1 MTADES
7 TNGPSAGRSFQRGT
21 NLAWRTASGGRTQN
35 IVALPNRRRRYRG
48 FGAQR
53 VVDPY
58 EAARVTVLYC
68 TAMVAVLDDF
78 PLMLNITGTALPGI
92 TPAGI
97 FALI

>member
-1 MTADES
+1 M
-7 TNGPSAGRSFQRGT
+7 
-21 NLAWRTASGGRTQN
+21 QN
-35 IVALPNRRRRYRG
+35 IVSHPRIAAAVTAGLVRSE
-48 FGAQR
+48 

-78 PLMLNITGTALPGI
+78 PLMLNTTGTALPGI